1 MAESARPV
9 SELFPPGSAAASGAD
24 STSDGGIFPLSKSS
38 TDVVTGPLRQKE
50 PRKSL
55 SSAACSRTSVDSG
68 GPSLPPSGSDSQEH
82 SSGPGTPETV
92 IHRDAER
99 PCSIAEIPWTEPPP
113 AGEVAV
119 NSHPC
124 AAPGP
129 QSHASSS
136 SHTDL
141 RDQRLELV
149 QQPVQRSLS
158 ASLHTAREGPAPR
171 RSETSVACPRA
182 GYCGQDTAGCP
193 GLVCKQPM
201 QLQQSNTVTTC
212 RGSSSSSPTQQ
223 QQQQQGGVRI
233 CLPSPSSSSGEG
245 EAKQPSCGGEA
256 CYGHLV
262 NHGGLEDTFAAY
274 CHPLPIPT
282 PAQLLPRLVG
292 AEGECGGQR
301 APAHAGLL
309 TFPRLIS
316 SVSETGLDAKRMMRC
331 CNVDCQEQGAAYP
344 ILPPPGGLQGAG
356 RATREAGTM
365 TSRGELRDVGVQ
377 TELSETPPPHV
388 YPEVSVAAEEGDAGT
403 GTGAGGQKSPVKEV
417 MWDAEG
423 MTWEVY
429 GASVDPEE
437 LGLAIQKHL
446 ELQIKEKAARAAK
459 LSRQDTPTS
468 QRSGRRR
475 KRGGVMGSLRN
486 PSCCARSSAVVD

>member
-1 MAESARPV
+1 MSKKALPMAESARPV
-9 SELFPPGSAAASGAD
+9 SELFPPGGAAASGAD
-24 STSDGGIFPLSKSS
+24 NTSDSSIFPLSKSS
-38 TDVVTGPLRQKE
+38 MDVVTGPLCQE
-50 PRKSL
+50 ELRKSL

-68 GPSLPPSGSDSQEH
+68 GLPPLPPSASNSQEH

-113 AGEVAV
+113 AGEVAG
-119 NSHPC
+119 NSHPSAGEG
-124 AAPGP
+124 AAAVSP
-129 QSHASSS
+129 QGRASSS

-141 RDQRLELV
+141 RDERLEPV

-158 ASLHTAREGPAPR
+158 ASLRTAREGPAPR
-171 RSETSVACPRA
+171 RSETSAACPRA
-182 GYCGQDTAGCP
+182 GYCGRDTAGCP
-193 GLVCKQPM
+193 GLVCKHP
-201 QLQQSNTVTTC
+201 SN
-212 RGSSSSSPTQQ
+212 
-223 QQQQQGGVRI
+223 
-233 CLPSPSSSSGEG
+233 SSGEG
-245 EAKQPSCGGEA
+245 EAKQLSCGGEA
-256 CYGHLV
+256 CYGPLV

-292 AEGECGGQR
+292 AEGERGGQR

-331 CNVDCQEQGAAYP
+331 CNADCQEQGAAYP
-344 ILPPPGGLQGAG
+344 IPLPPGGPQGAG

-388 YPEVSVAAEEGDAGT
+388 YPEVSVAVEEGDAGP
-403 GTGAGGQKSPVKEV
+403 GAGAGGQKSPVKEV

-446 ELQIKEKAARAAK
+446 ELQIKEKAARATK

-475 KRGGVMGSLRN
+475 KRGGVLGSLRN